1 MKELT
6 QQELLEIYGGDGGKK
21 RGIKVGDII
30 IYSKGNSI
38 IRSINKK

>member
-21 RGIKVGDII
+21 QGIKVGDII
-30 IYSKGNSI
+30 I
-38 IRSINKK
+38 IREIASPDQ

>member
-6 QQELLEIYGGDGGKK
+6 QQELLEIYGGKK

-30 IYSKGNSI
+30 I
-38 IRSINKK
+38 IREIASPDQ

>member
-30 IYSKGNSI
+30 I
-38 IRSINKK
+38 IREIATPDQ

>member
-1 MKELT
+1 MKELTQLT

-30 IYSKGNSI
+30 IVREIASLDH
-38 IRSINKK
+38 